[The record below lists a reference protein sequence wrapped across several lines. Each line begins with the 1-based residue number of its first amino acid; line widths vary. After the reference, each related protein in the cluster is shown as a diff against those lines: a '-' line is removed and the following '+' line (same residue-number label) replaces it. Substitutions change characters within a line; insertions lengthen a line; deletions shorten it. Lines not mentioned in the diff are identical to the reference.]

1 MGRHL
6 STYVACA
13 CLALSHFFT
22 SGAIAQETD
31 GRVLIGVGVA
41 PLSIT
46 RSTLKIDG
54 VDDRS
59 KTFIRAGLGGPATL
73 AAGYGLGSWV
83 LALEASF
90 TYEVEDEEDVVWDYQ
105 FAERDGDLV
114 TKRTALSIGPS
125 ARYLFLDGALR
136 PFVEV
141 GAGIG
146 FDSASSSPRGSTV
159 DETTLYARGGPGLQ
173 LRLADAVSLDL
184 TLRFGYASTSGDLE
198 LDTTVGGE
206 GDPGTGVLVPVYVEW
221 SDYTVAQLSADL
233 FARLSIWL

>member
-1 MGRHL
+1 MGAHL
-6 STYVACA
+6 STYAACA
-13 CLALSHFFT
+13 CAALAHFFAT
-22 SGAIAQETD
+22 SALAQETD
-31 GRVLIGVGVA
+31 GRVLIGAGIA

-59 KTFIRAGLGGPATL
+59 KAFTRAGLGGQATL

-90 TYEVEDEEDVVWDYQ
+90 TYEVEDEEAVVWDYG

-114 TKRTALSIGPS
+114 TKRTGLSIGPS
-125 ARYLFLDGALR
+125 VRYLFLDEALR
-136 PFVEV
+136 PFIEV

-146 FDSASSSPRGSTV
+146 YNSTSSGSSRADV
-159 DETTLYARGGPGLQ
+159 EETTLYARGGPGVQ

-184 TLRFGYASTSGDLE
+184 ALQFGYASSSGE
-198 LDTTVGGE
+198 LDLNDIIGE
-206 GDPGTGVLVPVYVEW
+206 QYNAATGMYVPIYVQPT
-221 SDYTVAQLSADL
+221 DYAVAQLSAEL